1 MAWLWS
7 TRTFVGTIIIDTE
20 TGWWFQPLWKIW
32 KSVGITIPNI
42 WKVTKFMFQ
51 TTNQEKIWKT
61 YQIKFPETPD
71 DGPPISRKNSP
82 WAREAYI
89 DFDRARVQ
97 SLELSKKRLQKV
109 LDWLQSVF
117 LKKKNI
123 DFLWISYEFFVDS
136 KLIMDHHGLP
146 NGKEKNPAANAG
158 DMVGHVSGHH
168 PWLQT
173 QVVCHNPAD
182 QMDSSFARLFYLTI
196 FLFWLVVYLPLWKM
210 MVFVN
215 GKDDIP

>member
-1 MAWLWS
+1 MAS
-7 TRTFVGTIIIDTE
+7 ECIFE
-20 TGWWFQPLWKIW
+20 
-32 KSVGITIPNI
+32 
-42 WKVTKFMFQ
+42 
-51 TTNQEKIWKT
+51 
-61 YQIKFPETPD
+61 
-71 DGPPISRKNSP
+71 
-82 WAREAYI
+82 
-89 DFDRARVQ
+89 
-97 SLELSKKRLQKV
+97 
-109 LDWLQSVF
+109 
-117 LKKKNI
+117 KKNI

-196 FLFWLVVYLPLWKM
+196 FFILVGGIPTPLKNDGVRQWE
-210 MVFVN
+210 
-215 GKDDIP
+215 G